1 MSAEVTSPQR
11 SMPKGLRFFMSTKLG
26 KVMQDANVWLYRAS
40 NGKLGATM
48 MGAPLLLLTTRGRR
62 TGKSRVNPLIY
73 LQDGEELAV
82 VASKGGSPDSP
93 LWYRNLQ
100 SDPIVQVQ
108 IGSDVRTMHA
118 RTANAEERARLWPRL
133 VAIYAPYADYQSWTQ
148 REIPVVQLSP
158 RA

>member
-1 MSAEVTSPQR
+1 MPTDVTTPPR
-11 SMPKGLRFFMSTKLG
+11 SMPKGIRFFMSTKLG
-26 KVMQDANVWLYRAS
+26 KVMQDANVWLYRTS
-40 NGKLGATM
+40 RGKLGASM
-48 MGAPLLLLTTRGRR
+48 MGAPLLLLTTRGRK

-82 VASKGGSPDSP
+82 VASKGGWPESP

-100 SDPIVQVQ
+100 NDPNVQVQ
-108 IGSDVRTMHA
+108 IGPDVRAMHA

-133 VAIYAPYADYQSWTQ
+133 VAIYAAYADYQSWTR
-148 REIPVVQLSP
+148 REIPVVLLTP